1 MKVTLIK
8 KASWCA
14 QCEEAERI
22 LADLQT
28 RDKYRDIP
36 IEIIDEGKSPQAASG
51 FQYQKLPNMW
61 VGDQLI
67 FEGEASEELVKE
79 ALETALRPKG
89 SGGL

>member
-8 KASWCA
+8 KASWCPL
-14 QCEEAERI
+14 CEEAERI

-28 RDKYRDIP
+28 RDKYREIP
-36 IEIIDEGKSPQAASG
+36 VEILDEGKSPQEVAR
-51 FQYQKLPNMW
+51 FQYSQLPNLW
-61 VGDQLI
+61 VGDQMI
-67 FEGEASEELVKE
+67 FEGQPSEELVRG